1 MCARS
6 ALAPVCR
13 ALTAPVRA
21 SSVAGPSRIPIPTLR
36 RSLQT
41 DADASTPKASS
52 EHLNISK
59 LVVRTS
65 QPLTSVLQAYA
76 VLRSIES
83 TYGQVINFDVVRD
96 TDSLQPTNTLFFTMA
111 EPVNLGKDKETF
123 HEIPSPK
130 SSAGVMERYGGPS
143 LEDIRGI
150 LRESSKQLPMSSR
163 GKQSHESITFKVEIR
178 RKAGRAP
185 PLYTKKTTPTTI
197 RQDRKVVEAL
207 GKFGDGFFG
216 GFKGLEEKH
225 SQIVEKK
232 EAELKA
238 PKDKRGGQAGR
249 QGGRRDAVAR
259 AGDAE
264 EGVEESSRGAEAG
277 TETETATTA
286 EEKA

>member
-1 MCARS
+1 MSART

-13 ALTAPVRA
+13 AFTASIRA
-21 SSVAGPSRIPIPTLR
+21 SPIAGPSRIPLPTLR

-41 DADASTPKASS
+41 DADTSTPKASP

-83 TYGQVINFDVVRD
+83 TYGPVINFDVVRD

-111 EPVNLGKDKETF
+111 EPVNLGKEKETF

-143 LEDIRGI
+143 LDDVRGI
-150 LRESSKQLPMSSR
+150 LRESFKQLPMSSR
-163 GKQSHESITFKVEIR
+163 GKQSQESITFKVEIR
-178 RKAGRAP
+178 RKAGRVP
-185 PLYTKKTTPTTI
+185 PLSTKKTTPTTL
-197 RQDRKVVEAL
+197 RQDRKVLEAL

-225 SQIVEKK
+225 SKIVERKQGGLRT
-232 EAELKA
+232 AVN
-238 PKDKRGGQAGR
+238 DKHGVQAGS
-249 QGGRRDAVAR
+249 QGGRR
-259 AGDAE
+259 
-264 EGVEESSRGAEAG
+264 EAG
-277 TETETATTA
+277 GKA
-286 EEKA
+286 EVADESGEAVLSEVEPEAEVKA

>member
-1 MCARS
+1 MSARS
-6 ALAPVCR
+6 ALAPACR
-13 ALTAPVRA
+13 AFVAPIRA
-21 SSVAGPSRIPIPTLR
+21 SPIAGPSRIPIPTLR

-41 DADASTPKASS
+41 DADAPNPKTSP

-83 TYGQVINFDVVRD
+83 TYGPVINFDVVRD

-111 EPVNLGKDKETF
+111 EPVNLGKEKETF

-143 LEDIRGI
+143 LDDVRGI
-150 LRESSKQLPMSSR
+150 LRESFKQLPMSR
-163 GKQSHESITFKVEIR
+163 TGKQTQESITFKVEIR
-178 RKAGRAP
+178 RKAGWAP
-185 PLYTKKTTPTTI
+185 PLTTKKTTPTTL
-197 RQDRKVVEAL
+197 RQDRKVLEAL

-225 SQIVEKK
+225 SKIVERK
-232 EAELKA
+232 EGGMRVAVNNN
-238 PKDKRGGQAGR
+238 RGGQAGR
-249 QGGRRDAVAR
+249 QGGRPGAGAR
-259 AGDAE
+259 AGVAE
-264 EGVEESSRGAEAG
+264 EGIEEISIDAEA
-277 TETETATTA
+277 ETEAETKA
-286 EEKA
+286 EEKV

>member
-1 MCARS
+1 MAARS
-6 ALAPVCR
+6 ALGPACR
-13 ALTAPVRA
+13 AFVAPNRA
-21 SSVAGPSRIPIPTLR
+21 SPIAGPSRIPLPNLR

-41 DADASTPKASS
+41 DAEASTPKTSPD
-52 EHLNISK
+52 HLNISK

-83 TYGQVINFDVVRD
+83 TYGPVINFDVVRD

-143 LEDIRGI
+143 LDDVRGI
-150 LRESSKQLPMSSR
+150 LRESFKQLPMSSR
-163 GKQSHESITFKVEIR
+163 GKQTQESITFKVEIR
-178 RKAGRAP
+178 RKAGWAP
-185 PLYTKKTTPTTI
+185 PLTTKKTTPTTL
-197 RQDRKVVEAL
+197 RQDRKVLEAL

-225 SQIVEKK
+225 SKIVDRKQGGMRV
-232 EAELKA
+232 AVD
-238 PKDKRGGQAGR
+238 DKRGGQAVR
-249 QGGRRDAVAR
+249 QGGRREAGAR
-259 AGDAE
+259 AGVAE
-264 EGVEESSRGAEAG
+264 EGVEESPIDAEAR
-277 TETETATTA
+277 TEAETKA
-286 EEKA
+286 EEKV